1 MLLFFFF
8 FAVVQ
13 KHANELPQQNCLL
26 VDLAETAS
34 WSALQVPESW
44 EEGVREWRKS
54 GKSTN
59 L

>member
-1 MLLFFFF
+1 MLLFFFLCS
-8 FAVVQ
+8 
-13 KHANELPQQNCLL
+13 KHVNELPQQNCLF